1 MKPWG
6 HLDWVGMSS
15 VPALLDHRAGPAPA
29 SLGLWKMARAGVT
42 ARGWAPS
49 PCSTEWPGWRVTP
62 LAPPGSPLLAPAQR
76 HPAPRWPCPPR
87 TGPRRRHRWLPR
99 AVGGPSVQSRMISCQ
114 QAHSVPNSVTEGA
127 LESEAPSSTP
137 AGAQES
143 SPMETSFSGHKPW
156 LAQAG
161 GGHLTQM
168 IRDRLA
174 LNSVGRAQ
182 PSP

>member
-127 LESEAPSSTP
+127 PESEAPSSTP
-137 AGAQES
+137 AVLLE
-143 SPMETSFSGHKPW
+143 P
-156 LAQAG
+156 L
-161 GGHLTQM
+161 
-168 IRDRLA
+168 
-174 LNSVGRAQ
+174 RAQ
-182 PSP
+182 SELQGCHPGLCPWVGAGPGCVFNDILGFGQLGSVCSTR